1 MATSGTATFNLDI
14 NEICEESFER
24 AGLEMRSGYDLK
36 TARRSL
42 NLMCLE
48 WANRGINL
56 WTVEEGSVTLVTGTY
71 QYTLPAD
78 TMDLLDHVLRTGSG
92 TSTQSD
98 FNLARISATTYSQIP
113 AKLTQARP
121 TQIYIDR
128 QRDAPVINLWPVP
141 SSTYNNDIIRYWR
154 IRRIQDAGTLGTNDP
169 DVPSRFLPALIA
181 GLAYYIAMK
190 KPEATQRVPILKA
203 SYEEQFE
210 LAASEDRT
218 KAPLTFVPLADYF
231 GP

>member
-1 MATSGTATFNLDI
+1 M
-14 NEICEESFER
+14 
-24 AGLEMRSGYDLK
+24 
-36 TARRSL
+36 
-42 NLMCLE
+42 
-48 WANRGINL
+48 
-56 WTVEEGSVTLVTGTY
+56 
-71 QYTLPAD
+71 
-78 TMDLLDHVLRTGSG
+78 
-92 TSTQSD
+92 
-98 FNLARISATTYSQIP
+98 
-113 AKLTQARP
+113 
-121 TQIYIDR
+121 
-128 QRDAPVINLWPVP
+128 WPVP

-154 IRRIQDAGTLGTNDP
+154 IRRIQDTGTLGTNDP